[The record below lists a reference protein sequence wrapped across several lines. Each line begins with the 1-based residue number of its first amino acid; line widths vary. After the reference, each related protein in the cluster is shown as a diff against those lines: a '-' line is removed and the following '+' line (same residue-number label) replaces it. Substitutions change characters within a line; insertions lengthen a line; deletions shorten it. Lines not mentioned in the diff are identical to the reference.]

1 MIKKIFLIFIFI
13 LTLTNLLSAEEYFS
27 ILKYNNVNLRQ
38 GPSKNY
44 PVKIFYKKKY
54 LPVIVQDRSDNF
66 RKIRDHED
74 NTGWVHV
81 SQLSQKK
88 AALVSDDQ
96 VVVFKNSTV
105 FSDPLVILER
115 GRLCLVSKCKERWCK
130 IRVEKYSGWVKR
142 KSLWGNL

>member
-105 FSDPLVILER
+105 FSEPLVILER
-115 GRLCLVSKCKERWCK
+115 GRLCLVSKCK
-130 IRVEKYSGWVKR
+130 
-142 KSLWGNL
+142 

>member
-1 MIKKIFLIFIFI
+1 M
-13 LTLTNLLSAEEYFS
+13 TNLLSAEEYFS

-105 FSDPLVILER
+105 FSEPLVILER